1 MRQPISVAMAV
12 YNGLPFLYEQ
22 MASVLAQLR
31 CDDELLIVDDC
42 STDGSLAWLKTLNDS
57 RIVLLTNERN
67 LGVLRSFER
76 ALSACTRP
84 VILLCDQDD
93 IWLPGKRDAFV
104 AVFLSTPDAMVVV
117 SDAQIIDAEGKVIAP
132 SFMATRGGFRAGI
145 HSTLWRN
152 RYLGCAMAVRR
163 EVIATALPIP
173 RQVPMHDMWLGI
185 VGRALGEVGYIP
197 TPLLQYR
204 RHSANASPATRRGWG
219 RMLTWRLQLLLA
231 ISQRFAALW
240 RAHRAL

>member
-31 CDDELLIVDDC
+31 LDDELVIVDDS
-42 STDGSLAWLKTLNDS
+42 STDGSLTWLKTLSDA
-57 RIVLLTNERN
+57 RIVLLTNESN
-67 LGVLRSFER
+67 LGVQRSFER
-76 ALSACTRP
+76 ALNACTRP
-84 VILLCDQDD
+84 VVLLCDQDD
-93 IWLPGKRDAFV
+93 IWLPGKRDAL
-104 AVFLSTPDAMVVV
+104 AAIFLSMPEAMVVV
-117 SDAQIIDAEGKVIAP
+117 SDAQIIDAQGKIVAP
-132 SFMATRGGFRAGI
+132 SFMATRGGFRSGI

-163 EVIATALPIP
+163 EVIAAALPIP
-173 RQVPMHDMWLGI
+173 RQAPMHDMWLGI

-204 RHSANASPATRRGWG
+204 RHSKNASPSTRRGWA
-219 RMLTWRLQLLLA
+219 RMLAWRLQLLLA
-231 ISQRFAALW
+231 MGQRLTTLL
-240 RAHRAL
+240 RARRAL